1 MILPEQSWILTF
13 GGVHTC
19 YVGTAYGNTRN
30 YLEYTGGLARAVP
43 LDIQGLQMIF
53 GGTGMGK
60 IA

>member
-1 MILPEQSWILTF
+1 MPTF

-19 YVGTAYGNTRN
+19 YVGTAYGNIRN
-30 YLEYTGGLARAVP
+30 YLEYTGGLAGAVP
-43 LDIQGLQMIF
+43 LDILGLQMIF